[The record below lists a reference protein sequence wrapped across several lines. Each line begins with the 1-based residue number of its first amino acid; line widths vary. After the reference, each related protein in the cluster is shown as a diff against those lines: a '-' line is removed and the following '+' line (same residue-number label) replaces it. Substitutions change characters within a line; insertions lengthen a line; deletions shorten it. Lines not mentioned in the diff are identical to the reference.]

1 MGKLSLVDKNIK
13 DTLKDKCEIYCYDP
27 IKVSRLQDLLSSK
40 NTLQLSKK
48 FKLLADETRLKII
61 LSLAIEGELCV
72 CDVAN
77 IIHSSIATASY
88 HLRFL
93 KKSGVANYR
102 KEGKLAFYYIDDEI
116 FKSIVLLSFH
126 HNES

>member
-1 MGKLSLVDKNIK
+1 MGELSLVDKNMK
-13 DTLKDKCEIYCYDP
+13 ESLEDECEIYCYDP
-27 IKVSRLQDLLSSK
+27 IKVAKLQDLLSSK
-40 NTLQLSKK
+40 NTLHLSEK

-61 LSLAIEGELCV
+61 LSLAMEGELCV

-77 IIHSSIATASY
+77 IIRSSIATASY

-93 KKSGVANYR
+93 KRSGVANYR

-116 FKSIVLLSFH
+116 FKSMVLLSFH
-126 HNES
+126 HMES

>member
-1 MGKLSLVDKNIK
+1 VGKLSLVDKNIK
-13 DTLKDKCEIYCYDP
+13 DTLKDECEIYCYDP

-40 NTLQLSKK
+40 STLHLSKK

-77 IIHSSIATASY
+77 IIQSSIATASY

-93 KKSGVANYR
+93 KRSGVANYR

-116 FKSIVLLSFH
+116 FKSMVLLSFH
-126 HNES
+126 HKES